1 VPSPNPALDPIKV
14 EGTGPLY
21 EGVLAVCERYGY
33 RVVQSGDAPLFVLAN
48 VRRIVKPAEFHQPSI
63 GTVCFHPSLL
73 PRHRGP
79 DSVYWT
85 IKMGD
90 VETGVTWFWVTEK
103 VDAGPIAVQRA
114 IAVPRNVRPRDLY
127 EQELVPLG
135 IEAFE
140 SLLRQ
145 LEAGIVPRTV
155 QDERFATYEPPRDK
169 ARKSDVSTKGV

>member
-1 VPSPNPALDPIKV
+1 VPSLNPTLTPIKV

-21 EGVLAVCERYGY
+21 EGVVAVCERNGY
-33 RVVQSGDAPLFVLAN
+33 RVISKGDAPLFVLAN
-48 VRRIVKPAEFHQPSI
+48 VRRIVKAAEFQQPAI

-85 IKMGD
+85 VKMGD
-90 VETGVTWFWVTEK
+90 AETGVTWFWVTEE

-114 IAVPRNVRPRDLY
+114 IPLPRNVRPRDLY
-127 EQELVPLG
+127 ERELVPLG

-145 LEAGIVPRTV
+145 LEAGIVPRTE

-169 ARKSDVSTKGV
+169 ALKSGT